1 MVTIQICIGSACHLK
16 GSYKVINRL
25 QDEINA
31 RDLADRVAIKPTF
44 CLGECAHAVSVRF
57 EGEDEVHSVSPDSA
71 SDFFNEQV
79 LSRLG

>member
-16 GSYKVINRL
+16 GSYKVINCL
-25 QDEINA
+25 QDEDNA
-31 RDLADRVAIKPTF
+31 RVLPSRGHQAI
-44 CLGECAHAVSVRF
+44 LLSGGMRHAVSVRF

>member
-16 GSYKVINRL
+16 GSYKVIHRI

-31 RDLADRVAIKPTF
+31 RGLSERVAIKPTF
-44 CLGECAHAVSVRF
+44 CLGECARAVSVRF

-71 SDFFNEQV
+71 EAFFEQQV
-79 LSRLG
+79 MNRLD